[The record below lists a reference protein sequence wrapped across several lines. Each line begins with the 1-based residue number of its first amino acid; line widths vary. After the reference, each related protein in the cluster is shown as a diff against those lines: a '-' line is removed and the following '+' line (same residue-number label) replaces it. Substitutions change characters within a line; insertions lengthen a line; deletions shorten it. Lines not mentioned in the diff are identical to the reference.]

1 MNRFLTILFVIFL
14 VFPQISLNAQEGY
27 GTINQTAIIFVHGQ
41 GGSGTKKS
49 LADSLEKY
57 LEGPLYDSRNSS
69 QENRLFF
76 YQYSFDDNEGRFWD
90 QGYEI
95 GNQENKWIHACR
107 KKWNKFYN
115 HELINGYDPNHE
127 NLITSPYPR
136 SIILITHSQ
145 GGLSARA
152 YLTDENNWRTDSVT
166 GHKVLDVTKIITGN
180 CPHSGSDLSYL
191 YPLIK
196 HGSGLFV
203 AWAAMDFYLSSLF
216 FSQGNGYLG
225 TAFFSGGIW
234 ITAFGVH
241 STFIDEQM
249 GKHSYHFQYTNPDMQ
264 TLMGKYLN
272 FQMQNVEF
280 NILASKGVPT
290 FALHPIYYT
299 SPITAK
305 ELIPALVLYAFTGF
319 PMFADGDFIDPYASQ
334 IGKTYSGDLAH
345 ITSAKR
351 YTIEIN
357 NSLDFTAHG
366 NDWNYFMER
375 GPGWGYFLNDWCHGG
390 IYSVNGNTDF
400 SYQNV
405 NKNTSSKN
413 GLLKK
418 LDTSDEDGEDQYEQV
433 DIIRLG
439 PGDLTEDSIIT
450 GQIHDFLP
458 HKLRYARVSFNYGE
472 WKYIE
477 MVSNDDF
484 TKSEVLNEKRYIRDM
499 YGNFK
504 IKIEEHVLEGQN
516 IFIFESENDYGIT
529 DWRMLRLN
537 YNPVPLYAI
546 PKFPMPRSSI
556 NPILTPLSI
565 RIDSDRTD
573 YEDDPKSMIDYR
585 VLKIGMAEDSLENL
599 ENIID
604 FTTID
609 TSSGSSTVC
618 SKLEYSP
625 DESIFS
631 QEGEYKIYTKIIHDS
646 GEENPPMS
654 QTYWNFWID
663 KTRPVISID
672 ELKPFSPDGEK
683 KMLVAYN
690 LEDNIS
696 ESLNSVRITLC
707 DVSDNEIDILKEI
720 SYQGIGRRFF
730 EWDGDIEDGEYLIK
744 ITASDVAGNVGVNST
759 PIIIDTVVPKF
770 LEYGFDP
777 ENKIFTKND
786 YSLDFLYKVSEDCT
800 LEINLIS
807 HDNVLSKYPGLGYY
821 TLNNGPQDMND
832 DGIDEE
838 NMFSFNGLNAPK
850 DGKYQLKIRMMDFA
864 GNQSDWYSMSDI
876 IVDRT
881 SPIISKIH
889 SMPFIASADSEPRYE
904 IKFRYD
910 LSEDNDEEINK
921 DGSNII
927 VKGEIMDSNSGEGLK
942 EFEGVGNSIY
952 DTNEIVFIVSEGWN
966 SGKYQFRMTATDS
979 KGNSSTASADFVKDA
994 VPPEI
999 SFPEEGSEV
1008 FGKITIKGR
1017 AMDPDWTNSNS
1028 FRAYR
1033 IYFKAGSINSIS
1045 ESLADESLIR
1055 SGWVTN
1061 EISVP
1066 KFYMSTDNTDP
1077 YYGKAHISSASVLDD
1092 GILAYW
1098 NTNVLQHG
1106 QYTLLLVAEEEGVDG
1121 KRSCVLRNINI
1132 IEGESTDPLI
1142 NISLSDTNIIFPG
1155 SMLEIKYGLENK
1167 DSDVDIEILDSSG
1180 RLVYY
1185 EHHDNISSSQ
1195 YAGTPVIIESDP
1207 GYYYWQDEDDFWHIF
1222 LNSSNGNNTFSGT
1235 IVTDGIFSDTSVL
1248 LLEEGVE
1255 FSGGLLN
1262 LNVNLEN
1269 NSGEIVFKSS
1279 GEYIVSN
1286 IEFTGNPGTENIYIG
1301 KKILNP
1307 FTNPF
1312 SLEDLTSPQTVSWN
1326 GKYFD
1331 TDSFVNNG
1339 DYTVRVTASSVDNNG
1354 YGYADAVVHVET
1366 IFDIAVDS
1374 PAPDQIYSFTD
1385 PGSSTVSFTP
1395 SEDAAITVVIF
1406 DYEENDSEK
1415 KLSTLIS
1422 DKVFKGGTKHH
1433 ATWDGTCD
1441 PEAFTAPEGTYKVKF
1456 ICTPVSENNSFEEYS
1471 SVINVSH
1478 SDCQSGTSTA
1488 VLEIEKSGNK
1498 VNGIDVARSTSDFV
1512 VRTKPEGR
1520 YFPSLEFSWSANLQG
1535 KQLVTVYPYYPFALQ
1550 VHRKF
1555 NKVKVRIKG
1564 ELHGMGINRECKS
1577 DCSWHS
1583 FFDNFMINFT
1593 ADKTFLTDP
1602 NDSTKCQP
1610 AVLDLTYSPS
1620 MIGWKTNCC
1629 GTVKTGD
1636 FTHLNYT
1643 KSKFQVYKGT
1653 ETVEKCIGLICFDVE
1668 VPQYFTI
1675 QNNCVYQPVDQ
1686 HVEEFAPF
1694 SQKGWWKLYYPGS
1707 IDVHL
1712 KYNFIS
1718 WDLNPLNNRYYTWF
1732 GYVNKNR
1739 AVFKDVAWRGD
1750 EWKEILVTAEIDQND
1765 RYGGR
1770 NWNHFRREMEVEYNR
1785 WLNFPDKSIDYYLFN
1800 QSIEYNPVISDN
1812 GELGVHLVQ
1821 DPVYSKK
1828 HYVYCDK
1835 EISPETDEMN
1845 SYSVDWP
1852 LTLEELDQIDTDN
1865 RVILSEIQSYVN
1877 PESAP
1882 DDYTKDLIEYN
1893 DSPPETSDQ
1902 YHNIPIDDYNPGKPP
1917 FEIDTNSI
1925 DMDCQNGELGPVTS
1939 IMNYNES
1946 LDGYFFKSEDILK
1959 FFPDYYTNDY
1969 YNKIIIVNLLST
1981 ITVGTQIEGI
1991 IPELIQSNSNE
2002 FKTALKAIFPT
2013 YDSTWTPLEDP
2024 LLTRSDG
2031 WIESGLHSF
2040 SLPSSLGAITKIFHH
2055 IDLYPWNLYESDNNK
2070 SCFLLE
2076 GILKKDNPHT
2086 IIDDWIIECQ
2096 YPDGS
2101 INNDFSTH
2109 ETHVNKIDN
2118 INDRFN
2124 MKLNLMA
2131 SGKEMIEIKGN
2142 AFGDEF
2148 ESYAVYSYSD
2158 GHWDEI
2164 ATSHTAVGSE
2174 TETEA
2179 GTLCWWDVTGIR
2191 GPQSL
2196 LLEITNSDGSKN
2208 IANLSINVGSYIDDS
2223 IGTVSASYD
2232 RINLNYDAGT
2242 FKAPDVISVSA
2253 SSLSELD
2260 YDLDIIPFGPMVQ
2273 VKAGEENE
2281 EFNYPATLTYYYTN
2295 EEIEESGINK
2305 NTISLYAIKPSGEFE
2320 KLENR
2325 TFTQSGDLWILSA
2338 EISSPVT
2345 VAPLN
2350 SAPPIKPVLDE
2361 IASLTNKNSISISG
2375 TADSRYEIEI
2385 LVDDDPDFIDDSDN
2399 TSAVGKTFNTVEWSV
2414 DGDTVR
2420 FELSDIGL
2428 PNEGDNYIFVTY
2440 KNIESR
2446 TFEKVYV
2453 VRDTVSPEIN
2463 DLEII
2468 PNPFFTDITSKTSV
2482 DISISE
2488 PGNIYFY
2495 LYDIYGEEICRKIL
2509 QANEGNAIFEWD
2521 GMINGD
2527 LGPSGYYL
2535 CRFFCV
2541 DLAGNHAEE
2550 KMEYIA
2556 MNCDPMPV
2564 ITDLSVSPNPF
2575 SYEVFDNT
2583 EVAFTIYEELRLSIN
2598 IYDLKN
2604 NHIKELCNN
2613 TLLQTGRHSFAW
2625 DGTDQD
2631 FNEYV
2636 RDDRYTLVID
2646 ASSPHGV
2653 YISRITE
2660 SIEIDTNPPEVYI
2673 SVGDPS
2679 NYVQSEEYHA
2689 VSSDTLFTISSDDF
2703 GINNYVVDDIKFRID
2718 ENPWMEYTEPFNF
2731 SDYSSEVHRIWYRS
2745 TDHAFNT
2752 SSERYIDASIYSHEP
2767 DIELVVG
2774 EPKIIVDNNI
2784 NISSITPLSFRSSD
2798 RPEELV
2804 EVMFSI
2810 NGNDWKEHRAPFTFE
2825 GYPGGEYTIEYFAVN
2840 PFGSNSP
2847 VLSSTIILDTS
2858 GPIVNILPYDRFIS
2872 PNCDGIKDILHI
2884 NGTASDSFGVADW
2897 EFKILNSEGSVI
2909 WNHMGSG
2916 SNLSMSWDGTD
2927 MQSTITCDGSYPYE
2941 MILSDNIGNI
2951 STFDGDGVIVD
2962 TCNPHVNT
2970 ITTVPE
2976 TFSPNADGCNDFME
2990 FSVDTVDA
2998 LSGIQNCSVYIF
3010 DGITANPGESL
3021 VEIPCEF
3028 IGDIYHCVWD
3038 GKDNDGNDLSEGRYY
3053 YGIRVSDLAGNAYF
3067 EQPSEDRFIA
3077 INHSPLTITY
3087 MSDVDNITENTA
3099 GVHSIQPMWAPD
3111 DMKIVYN
3118 ENYRSL
3124 YTYDPEYSH
3133 TVEIYQGSE
3142 TVTRPIWIS
3151 RAGFS
3156 SEKVVFEKPR
3166 YDDPVWY
3173 QRGTDLISVD
3183 PQTLEFET
3191 VYTAYYKIVYDKV
3204 ALDGTDT
3211 FFFTSRMPD
3220 TYRFNP
3226 VDLTYFG
3233 LSSPTINGFDTFEPC
3248 TWDATDDKDRPA
3260 TFSFGY
3266 PAISQ
3271 IGPGPIFDTPEYI
3284 AIAPM
3289 TMTSYRGDEHEYP
3302 YGCYE
3307 VDERKDLCLLS
3318 DDMDGERLWLTDD
3331 TAVEKYPRF
3340 SPDATRIAY
3349 VSDASGYSNIWIIE
3363 REIPYGGYIQ
3373 PYNTNNFSQA
3383 IQITFFLDD
3392 KLDPDS
3398 VRWTADGEMLT
3409 FTRTA
3414 QDDPNEPYIQKDVY
3428 VCSHN
3433 GSGLEEIFGY
3443 KMKRTLPYSHS
3454 VPEWSSSG
3462 RVLAYTEYNKEM
3474 DKTDIYFRY
3483 FYWDDPCQPKEY
3495 NIPGIVQSLDES
3507 VTVLVE
3513 EDDLYQFRDLLEI
3526 SIVEENDIPSFEE
3539 IEESVRGDV
3548 YEITT
3553 QSQIHNFS
3561 DNIDI
3566 SFKLTDLE
3574 ASEDVQVYTYYP
3586 YLNRWDVAQPDLT
3599 LVEIDFANALMTIK
3613 MPHLSYYALV
3623 SSENEFG
3630 TPEILGYS
3638 VSSNVFSPNDD
3649 GKLDLLSI
3657 TASVSEKSVLFVEV
3671 YDSTGEKVFMTQ
3683 AETVDEIPIT
3693 ITWDGSSISGG
3704 LAPDGEYTI
3713 KTFAVDLM
3721 GLSSDTIETTVKLDT
3736 TPPVTQALVDSEKL
3750 YIENND
3756 VYAINGASVILTGN
3770 DALAGILSTEYS
3782 FDGILWGDYGY
3793 PVTLET
3799 MTDGY
3804 YPFYYRSTDRV
3815 FNTENDNILDLY
3827 IDTTAPESTGTFVPS
3842 ILSEGILKV
3851 IQGSCFHIGSEDGEF
3866 GSGIKYTQ
3874 FRIDGDMWLNYTG
3887 DVDISMLGYGVH
3899 IMEFFS
3905 VDNLDNTEDAKSI
3918 EFEVVPAFDIDVEIS
3933 SMPRVLVWL
3942 NKETVSDSAGAALDE
3957 LLSGHD
3963 IMGYSIVDSQLEF
3976 VSAMRTGMFNEYVIL
3991 GNYENLEGHT
4001 SEELREH
4008 VYSGKGLITSHYYH
4022 FLGEGDSPE
4031 VLGIKFNGV
4040 YDGQNLCVN
4049 ILNSPITHEGILLTS
4064 GEMYKI
4070 ESNGCFNAGYA
4081 SISGSLPTPV
4091 IVGNSYGMG
4100 RTVYIAFDLFQSL
4113 DMAGGIL
4120 QNAMKYLTPEHS
4132 QVDSNDL
4139 VGVGIEVESKVVD
4152 LDVSL
4157 TGIFTESCMIIET
4170 QPTAEVES
4178 NVSVWSDR
4186 LNTGERKAYHVLI
4199 EIPEDINELSAE
4211 ALLKYKLNGIWW
4223 DEPPVVTDFNVEQS
4237 SDMRIFIDDI
4247 IEHLFMIEVE
4257 SKEEH
4262 LISNA
4267 AKCLIK
4273 VQNLHDLDEMKEKS
4287 ILECVKAINYL
4298 RRISSADITEARIL
4312 LDRLLIKLEQLI

>member
-1 MNRFLTILFVIFL
+1 MSPGDFV
-14 VFPQISLNAQEGY
+14 VSE
-27 GTINQTAIIFVHGQ
+27 
-41 GGSGTKKS
+41 
-49 LADSLEKY
+49 
-57 LEGPLYDSRNSS
+57 SS
-69 QENRLFF
+69 QRGFTWSGNLN
-76 YQYSFDDNEGRFWD
+76 YLANAKSFEVNTG
-90 QGYEI
+90 
-95 GNQENKWIHACR
+95 
-107 KKWNKFYN
+107 KFEEQFKIDAHN
-115 HELINGYDPNHE
+115 
-127 NLITSPYPR
+127 
-136 SIILITHSQ
+136 
-145 GGLSARA
+145 SARA
-152 YLTDENNWRTDSVT
+152 L
-166 GHKVLDVTKIITGN
+166 K
-180 CPHSGSDLSYL
+180 
-191 YPLIK
+191 
-196 HGSGLFV
+196 LF
-203 AWAAMDFYLSSLF
+203 D
-216 FSQGNGYLG
+216 N
-225 TAFFSGGIW
+225 
-234 ITAFGVH
+234 
-241 STFIDEQM
+241 
-249 GKHSYHFQYTNPDMQ
+249 
-264 TLMGKYLN
+264 
-272 FQMQNVEF
+272 
-280 NILASKGVPT
+280 
-290 FALHPIYYT
+290 
-299 SPITAK
+299 
-305 ELIPALVLYAFTGF
+305 
-319 PMFADGDFIDPYASQ
+319 
-334 IGKTYSGDLAH
+334 
-345 ITSAKR
+345 
-351 YTIEIN
+351 
-357 NSLDFTAHG
+357 
-366 NDWNYFMER
+366 
-375 GPGWGYFLNDWCHGG
+375 WGYFLNDWCLGG
-390 IYSVNGNTDF
+390 IASVNGNTDF
-400 SYQNV
+400 SYQKV
-405 NKNTSSKN
+405 NKNTSAKN

-418 LDTSDEDGEDQYEQV
+418 LNTFDEDGEKQYEQV

-484 TKSEVLNEKRYIRDM
+484 IRSEVLNEKRYIRDM

-516 IFIFESENDYGIT
+516 IFSFESTNDYGIT

-573 YEDDPKSMIDYR
+573 YEDDPKSMIDYK
-585 VLKIGMAEDSLENL
+585 VLKIGMAGDSLENL

-604 FTTID
+604 FVTID
-609 TSSGSSTVC
+609 TSSGPSTVC
-618 SKLEYSP
+618 STLEYSS

-631 QEGEYKIYTKIIHDS
+631 KEGEYKIYTKIIHDS

-690 LEDNIS
+690 MEDNIS
-696 ESLNSVRITLC
+696 ESLNNIEIILC
-707 DVSDNEIDILKEI
+707 DVSDNEIAVLKEI

-730 EWDGDIEDGEYLIK
+730 EWDGDIEDGEYLVK
-744 ITASDVAGNVGVNST
+744 ISASDVAGNVGESST
-759 PIIIDTVVPKF
+759 HLMIDTAVPEF

-777 ENKIFTKND
+777 ENKTFTKTD

-807 HDNVLSKYPGLGYY
+807 HDSVLTKYPGMGYHS
-821 TLNNGPQDMND
+821 LNDGPQDMND

-838 NMFSFNGLNAPK
+838 NKFSFNGLNAPK

-889 SMPFIASADSEPRYE
+889 SMPFIASAM

-910 LSEDNDEEINK
+910 LSEDNDEGINK
-921 DGSNII
+921 DGANII
-927 VKGEIMDSNSGEGLK
+927 VDGEIIDSNSGEGLEK
-942 EFEGVGNSIY
+942 FEGIGNSIY
-952 DTNEIVFIVSEGWN
+952 DTNEIEYTVPKEWN
-966 SGKYQFRMTATDS
+966 SGKYQFRITATDS

-1008 FGKITIKGR
+1008 YGKITIKGR

-1033 IYFKAGSINSIS
+1033 IYFKAGSINTIPA
-1045 ESLADESLIR
+1045 SLDDESLIG
-1055 SGWVTN
+1055 SSWVTN

-1098 NTNVLQHG
+1098 NTG
-1106 QYTLLLVAEEEGVDG
+1106 YPGPGEYTLLLVVEEEGVNG

-1132 IEGESTDPLI
+1132 IEAESTDLYV
-1142 NISLSDTNIIFPG
+1142 NLNLSNTNITFGNSPPDSI
-1155 SMLEIKYGLENK
+1155 LEIIYGLENK

-1195 YAGTPVIIESDP
+1195 YAGTSVIIESDP
-1207 GYYYWQDEDDFWHIF
+1207 GYYYWQAEDDFWHIF
-1222 LNSSNGNNTFSGT
+1222 LNSSNGNNTFNGS

-1279 GEYIVSN
+1279 GEYIISN

-1301 KKILNP
+1301 KENLNP

-1331 TDSFVNNG
+1331 TDSFVNDG

-1366 IFDIAVDS
+1366 IFDIDVDS
-1374 PAPDQIYSFTD
+1374 PAPDQIYSFSD
-1385 PGSSTVSFTP
+1385 PGSSTISFTP
-1395 SEDAAITVVIF
+1395 TEDVTITAEVYDF
-1406 DYEENDSEK
+1406 KETDPGK
-1415 KLSTLIS
+1415 KLLTIVS
-1422 DKVFKGGTKHH
+1422 DRVFKGGTEHH
-1433 ATWDGTCD
+1433 VTWDGTCD
-1441 PEAFTAPEGTYKVKF
+1441 PEGFTAPEGTYKVKF
-1456 ICTPVSENNSFEEYS
+1456 ICTPVGESISIEES
-1471 SVINVSH
+1471 STAINVSH
-1478 SDCQSGTSTA
+1478 SDYQSGTSTA
-1488 VLEIEKSGNK
+1488 FIEIEDNGSS
-1498 VNGIDVARSTSDFV
+1498 VNGLDVAKSTSNFV
-1512 VRTKPEGR
+1512 VRSKPEGR
-1520 YFPSLEFSWSANLQG
+1520 YFPSLKFSWSANLQG

-1555 NKVKVRIKG
+1555 NRAEVKVDGNIHGEGVKYKCGSSCNFIKEEG
-1564 ELHGMGINRECKS
+1564 QFFEIPF
-1577 DCSWHS
+1577 S
-1583 FFDNFMINFT
+1583 FETVFV
-1593 ADKTFLTDP
+1593 TDP
-1602 NDSTKCQP
+1602 TDSTRCLLSEKN
-1610 AVLDLTYSPS
+1610 LSYSTD
-1620 MIGWKTNCC
+1620 IVGWKTNCC
-1629 GTVKTGD
+1629 GNVKWGD
-1636 FTHLNYT
+1636 FTKLHFINLNF
-1643 KSKFQVYKGT
+1643 SVFKGT
-1653 ETVEKCIGLICFDVE
+1653 HTITICKPTPDGPVCWDETRPTYFPIQQNCNYSRFTQPKEYPPFKIQGNYDIGTNHNIFINLKCD
-1668 VPQYFTI
+1668 
-1675 QNNCVYQPVDQ
+1675 
-1686 HVEEFAPF
+1686 
-1694 SQKGWWKLYYPGS
+1694 
-1707 IDVHL
+1707 
-1712 KYNFIS
+1712 FIS
-1718 WDLNPLNNRYYTWF
+1718 WDLNPVNNRYYTWF

-1739 AVFKDVAWRGD
+1739 AVYKDVVWKKDGEGNIIGGD
-1750 EWKEILVTAEIDQND
+1750 KITITAEIDQND

-1770 NWNHFRREMEVEYNR
+1770 NWNHFRPEMEAEYNR

-1800 QSIEYNPVISDN
+1800 QSIEFNPVISDN
-1812 GELGVHLVQ
+1812 GEPGVHLVQ

-1835 EISPETDEMN
+1835 EISPETPGITP
-1845 SYSVDWP
+1845 YSVDWP
-1852 LTLEELDQIDTDN
+1852 LQDLNSINHLNSKAFNTVYADINSD
-1865 RVILSEIQSYVN
+1865 SS
-1877 PESAP
+1877 P

-1893 DSPPETSDQ
+1893 DSPPETTGQ
-1902 YHNIPIDDYNPGKPP
+1902 YNDPTDAYNPGDPP
-1917 FEIDTNSI
+1917 YEIDTASI
-1925 DMDCQNGELGPVTS
+1925 RMDCQNGELDTVTS
-1939 IMNYNES
+1939 TMDYDNNQ
-1946 LDGYFFKSEDILK
+1946 DGYYFEEEDIMV
-1959 FFPDYYTNDY
+1959 FHNDY
-1969 YNKIIIVNLLST
+1969 VHGGYYDRIIIKREDST
-1981 ITVGTQIEGI
+1981 LISSDTNFEGI
-1991 IPELIQSNSNE
+1991 HLELVESNLSDT
-2002 FKTALKAIFPT
+2002 KTALKATFPT
-2013 YDSTWTPLEDP
+2013 YDSTWAPLEDP
-2024 LLTRSDG
+2024 LLTQSNG
-2031 WIESGLHSF
+2031 FLESGLHSF

-2101 INNDFSTH
+2101 TNNDFSTH

-2131 SGKEMIEIKGN
+2131 SGKEMIEIKGK

-2148 ESYAVYSYSD
+2148 ESYTVYSYNN

-2164 ATSHTAVGSE
+2164 VSSDVPVGSD
-2174 TETEA
+2174 TKT

-2191 GPQSL
+2191 GLQNL
-2196 LLEITNSDGSKN
+2196 LLEITNSNGSKN
-2208 IANLSINVGSYIDDS
+2208 VNNLSINVGSYIDDYS
-2223 IGTVSASYD
+2223 SGTVSAPYD
-2232 RINLNYDAGT
+2232 RINLNFDAGT
-2242 FKAPDVISVSA
+2242 FNAQDVISVSA

-2260 YDLDIIPFGPMVQ
+2260 HDLDIVPFGPIVQ

-2281 EFNYPATLTYYYTN
+2281 EFNSPATLIYYYTN
-2295 EEIEESGINK
+2295 EEIEENGINE

-2325 TFTQSGDLWILSA
+2325 TCTRLGDSLWKLSA
-2338 EISSPVT
+2338 EISSPVI
-2345 VAPLN
+2345 VASLN

-2361 IASLTNKNSISISG
+2361 IASLTNKSSISISG

-2385 LVDDDPDFIDDSDN
+2385 LVDDDPDFIDDGDN
-2399 TSAVGKTFNTVEWSV
+2399 TSAVGSTFNTVEWSV

-2420 FELSDIGL
+2420 FELSDIEL

-2482 DISISE
+2482 DILISE

-2495 LYDIYGEEICRKIL
+2495 LYDVYGDEICRKIL
-2509 QANEGNAIFEWD
+2509 PANEGNATFEWD

-2535 CRFFCV
+2535 CRFFCI

-2550 KMEYIA
+2550 RVEYIA

-2636 RDDRYTLVID
+2636 KDDRYTLVID

-2689 VSSDTLFTISSDDF
+2689 VSPDTLFTISSDDF
-2703 GINNYVVDDIKFRID
+2703 GSNNYIVEDIKFRID
-2718 ENPWMEYTEPFNF
+2718 ENPWTEYTEPFNF

-2752 SSERYIDASIYSHEP
+2752 SSERYIDARIYSHEP
-2767 DIELVVG
+2767 EIELVVG
-2774 EPKIIVDNNI
+2774 EPRITVDNI
-2784 NISSITPLSFRSSD
+2784 VNISSITPLSFRSID

-2804 EVMFSI
+2804 EIMFSI
-2810 NGNDWKEHRAPFTFE
+2810 NGNDWDEYKAPFTFE

-2847 VLSSTIILDTS
+2847 VSSSTIILDTS

-2872 PNCDGIKDILHI
+2872 PNGDGIKDILHI
-2884 NGTASDSFGVADW
+2884 NGTASDSFGVAYW
-2897 EFKILNSEGSVI
+2897 EFNILNSEGSVV
-2909 WNHMGSG
+2909 WNHLGSG
-2916 SNLSMSWDGTD
+2916 GNLSISWDGTD
-2927 MQSTITCDGSYPYE
+2927 MQSAITGDGSYLYE

-2951 STFDGDGVIVD
+2951 STFDGDDLIVD

-2990 FSVDTVDA
+2990 FSVDAVDA

-3021 VEIPCEF
+3021 VEISCEF

-3038 GKDNDGNDLSEGRYY
+3038 GKDNDGNDLPEGRYY

-3067 EQPSEDRFIA
+3067 EQPSEDRFIV
-3077 INHSPLTITY
+3077 INHSQMTITY
-3087 MSDVDNITENTA
+3087 MSHVDNITENTQ
-3099 GVHSIQPMWAPD
+3099 GVHSIQPTLSPG
-3111 DMKIVYN
+3111 N
-3118 ENYRSL
+3118 E
-3124 YTYDPEYSH
+3124 YTAFVHDGNILRVVDLELLDSGIFDIH
-3133 TVEIYQGSE
+3133 TGDFNRI
-3142 TVTRPIWIS
+3142 
-3151 RAGFS
+3151 
-3156 SEKVVFEKPR
+3156 
-3166 YDDPVWY
+3166 DDPVWLKENY
-3173 QRGTDLISVD
+3173 KQNEYLPPIAFEERYYSENGQMWEEFKFIDHDGTRIRDVMDVVVLGKCPSSTGKLMAFNFHSINNEYINTPLAITSGDFHMQIIRPVAND
-3183 PQTLEFET
+3183 PLQNQFKNIPSSGSP
-3191 VYTAYYKIVYDKV
+3191 AWSIDGKIVAPIAKRNY
-3204 ALDGTDT
+3204 
-3211 FFFTSRMPD
+3211 SRICTPNPGGSD
-3220 TYRFNP
+3220 FCSLVSNTLRNDLCVVNSYYFNP
-3226 VDLTYFG
+3226 V
-3233 LSSPTINGFDTFEPC
+3233 
-3248 TWDATDDKDRPA
+3248 
-3260 TFSFGY
+3260 
-3266 PAISQ
+3266 
-3271 IGPGPIFDTPEYI
+3271 
-3284 AIAPM
+3284 
-3289 TMTSYRGDEHEYP
+3289 
-3302 YGCYE
+3302 
-3307 VDERKDLCLLS
+3307 
-3318 DDMDGERLWLTDD
+3318 WLTDD
-3331 TAVEKYPRF
+3331 PASEKDPIF
-3340 SPDATRIAY
+3340 SPDGQKLAY
-3349 VSDASGYSNIWIIE
+3349 SSNTDGHWNIWMIE
-3363 REIPYGGYIQ
+3363 RIVLEDGTPGDFQVPYQ
-3373 PYNTNNFSQA
+3373 V
-3383 IQITFFLDD
+3383 TFFTDD
-3392 KLDPDS
+3392 KLETHTL
-3398 VRWTADGEMLT
+3398 RWTANGNKISFVRIE
-3409 FTRTA
+3409 
-3414 QDDPNEPYIQKDVY
+3414 QDDPGKSYVQNEILACDPSGGDIEK
-3428 VCSHN
+3428 VC
-3433 GSGLEEIFGY
+3433 GYLE
-3443 KMKRTLPYSHS
+3443 KRREEVVLNS
-3454 VPEWSSSG
+3454 PEWSDNGNILIYS
-3462 RVLAYTEYNKEM
+3462 EHNKEM
-3474 DKTDIYFRY
+3474 DKTDIYARY
-3483 FYWDDPCQPKEY
+3483 FLWDDPCNPTTY
-3495 NIPGIVQSLDES
+3495 NVPGTVES
-3507 VTVLVE
+3507 TDGNFSIAIDSEALKQGM
-3513 EDDLYQFRDLLEI
+3513 DYLTIHEI
-3526 SIVEENDIPSFEE
+3526 SEPDLIPSSSSLEE
-3539 IEESVRGDV
+3539 ILVGDV
-3548 YEITT
+3548 YRIETLSTIY
-3553 QSQIHNFS
+3553 SLADMCDIEFS
-3561 DNIDI
+3561 YDDSSVIGAEENLDI
-3566 SFKLTDLE
+3566 
-3574 ASEDVQVYTYYP
+3574 YMYYRN
-3586 YLNRWDVAQPDLT
+3586 LDRWDIAQPDTT
-3599 LVEIDFANALMTIK
+3599 LVTKDSENNLITIK

-3630 TPEILGYS
+3630 DPEILGYS
-3638 VSSNVFSPNDD
+3638 VSSDVFSPNDD

-3671 YDSTGEKVFMTQ
+3671 YDSTGEKVFMTP
-3683 AETVDEIPIT
+3683 AETGDEIPVT
-3693 ITWDGSSISGG
+3693 ITWNGSSLSGG

-3750 YIENND
+3750 YIENNN
-3756 VYAINGASVILTGN
+3756 VYTINGASVILTGN
-3770 DALAGILSTEYS
+3770 DDLAGMYNTEYS
-3782 FDGILWGDYGY
+3782 FDGILWGEYGY
-3793 PVTLET
+3793 PVALEN

-3804 YPFYYRSTDRV
+3804 CPFYYHSTDRA

-3827 IDTTAPESTGTFVPS
+3827 IDTTAPESTGTFTPS
-3842 ILSEGILKV
+3842 ILSQGIPNV
-3851 IQGSCFHIGSEDGEF
+3851 IRGSYFHIGSEDGEF
-3866 GSGIKYTQ
+3866 GSGTKYTQ

-3887 DVDISMLGYGVH
+3887 GVDISTLGYGVH
-3899 IMEFFS
+3899 TMEFFS
-3905 VDNLDNTEDAKSI
+3905 VDNLDNTEDTKSI
-3918 EFEVVPAFDIDVEIS
+3918 EFEVVPAFDITVEVS
-3933 SMPRVLVWL
+3933 SLPRVLVWL
-3942 NKETVSDSAGAALDE
+3942 NKETVPDITRAALDE
-3957 LLSGHD
+3957 LLSGPD
-3963 IMGYSIVDSQLEF
+3963 IMTYTITVSQSEF

-4008 VYSGKGLITSHYYH
+4008 VFSGKGLITSHYYH

-4049 ILNSPITHEGILLTS
+4049 LLNSPITHEGILLTS

-4113 DMAGGIL
+4113 DMADGIL

-4139 VGVGIEVESKVVD
+4139 VGIGIEVESKVAD
-4152 LDVSL
+4152 LDISL

-4170 QPTAEVES
+4170 HPAAEVES

-4223 DEPPVVTDFNVEQS
+4223 DEPPVMTEFDVQHLP
-4237 SDMRIFIDDI
+4237 DMRIFMDEI
-4247 IEHLFMIEVE
+4247 IEHLLAMEVE
-4257 SKEEH
+4257 PKEEH

-4273 VQNLHDLDEMKEKS
+4273 VQNVHDLDEMKEKS
-4287 ILECVKAINYL
+4287 ILECIKAINYL